1 MPRIELSVQI
11 NAPLPQVYAIAKDVE
26 SFPTFMP
33 DVKSLKVL
41 ERSLDGRRTLTEW
54 VGYVPQFRLNVKWT
68 EEDLWDDE
76 AYTCKFRQVQGDY
89 DRMEGAWLFEESAG
103 GTRFTSVLDYE
114 FNIPLL
120 GPIVQRVVQHLVKQN
135 LQGVLNGIKAR
146 AEG

>member
-1 MPRIELSVQI
+1 MPRIELCVQI
-11 NAPLPQVYAIAKDVE
+11 NAPLQQVYAIAKDVE

-33 DVKSLKVL
+33 DLKSLKVL
-41 ERSLDGRRTLTEW
+41 ERSEDGRRTLTEW
-54 VGYVPQFRLNVKWT
+54 VGYVPQFRLTVKWT

-89 DRMEGAWLFEESAG
+89 DRMEGEWLFQESEG